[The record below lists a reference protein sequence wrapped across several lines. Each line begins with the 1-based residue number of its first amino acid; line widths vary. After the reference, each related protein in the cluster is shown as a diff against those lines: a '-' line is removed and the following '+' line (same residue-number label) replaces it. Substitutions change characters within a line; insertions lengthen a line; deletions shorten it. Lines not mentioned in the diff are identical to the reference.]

1 MRSASQCLARMSVSC
16 HSVSP
21 PSAVRLLIALVLAL
35 AAGCGGDKAK
45 LSRLPGDAVVLAF
58 GDSLTYGTGAGESES
73 YPAQLEKLI
82 GRRVVRAGVPGEVTA
97 QALERLP
104 AALDEHAPRL
114 LLLCIGGNDFLRRLG
129 NSQAEANVRAM
140 VQLARSRGVEVL
152 LIGTP
157 EPGIT
162 VTPPAFYA
170 GIAKQFAVPYEDAVV
185 GEVLRDSGLKS
196 DPIHPNARGY
206 GVIAARVAE
215 RLRKSGAI

>member
-1 MRSASQCLARMSVSC
+1 MSVS
-16 HSVSP
+16 
-21 PSAVRLLIALVLAL
+21 RLILVLVVAL
-35 AAGCGGDKAK
+35 AAGCGDKAK

-58 GDSLTYGTGAGESES
+58 GDSLTYGTGAAESES

-97 QALERLP
+97 QALARLP
-104 AALDEHAPRL
+104 STLDEHAPRL

-129 NSQAEANVRAM
+129 NSQAEANVREM
-140 VQLARSRGVEVL
+140 VKLARSRGVEVL

-157 EPGIT
+157 EPGIS

-170 GIAKQFAVPYEDAVV
+170 GIAKQFTLPYEESVV

-196 DPIHPNARGY
+196 DPIHPNAQGY
-206 GVIAARVAE
+206 GVIAGRLAE